1 MINHHN
7 CKRSLHKGK
16 ASFFKLVGGETKNKK
31 KKLCLIVTNLGGGFR
46 KLQPIFFMPWLV
58 EDLSNYVGFI

>member
-31 KKLCLIVTNLGGGFR
+31 KEV
-46 KLQPIFFMPWLV
+46 FFDRYEIRRW
-58 EDLSNYVGFI
+58 I